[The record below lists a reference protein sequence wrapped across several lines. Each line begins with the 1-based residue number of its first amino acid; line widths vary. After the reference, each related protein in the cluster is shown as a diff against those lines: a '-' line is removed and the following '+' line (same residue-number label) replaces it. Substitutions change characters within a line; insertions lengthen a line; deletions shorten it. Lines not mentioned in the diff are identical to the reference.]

1 MSAAAASAMAGRDPF
16 AGRIPISVIT
26 GFLGSGKTTLLK
38 KLLRHPG
45 MANAAVIVNEFGEE
59 SIDHALLETSSER
72 MALLDNGCL
81 CCTVRTDLQETL
93 RDILTKRMH
102 GEVIQFDRVFVE
114 TTGLADP
121 APVVQ
126 TLASDS
132 LLADKFRLDC
142 VVTLVDAVNG
152 IAQLDTL
159 TEPLKQA
166 AIADRLLVSKTDI
179 ASPEQTAAL
188 RKRLAEINP
197 QALVLEAV
205 QGDVDPADLIDVG
218 LTNRRVDSDKL
229 KRWIGPLA
237 QSEPSALTRAE
248 AVHTAG
254 ITSFCLWFDRPL
266 TWTAF
271 ETCMNV
277 LTSLRGPD
285 LLRVKGLLDI
295 EGESGPVVVQGVQHI
310 FHPPARLQ
318 SWNDD
323 DRRSRLVFITRGIE
337 RSMVENLFRVV
348 GALRHS
354 GSAPPQGPETAI
366 G

>member
-1 MSAAAASAMAGRDPF
+1 MSSSLVSSAPGGRDPF

-93 RDILTKRMH
+93 RDLLTRRIH
-102 GEVIQFDRVFVE
+102 GEIIQFDRVFVE

-126 TLASDS
+126 TLASDT

-142 VVTLVDAVNG
+142 VVTLVDAVNAL
-152 IAQLDTL
+152 AQLDTL
-159 TEPLKQA
+159 SEPLKQA
-166 AIADRLLVSKTDI
+166 AIADRLLITKTDI
-179 ASPEQTAAL
+179 AAADQVAKV
-188 RKRLAEINP
+188 RGRLAEINP
-197 QALVLEAV
+197 QAMILQVDH
-205 QGDVDPADLIDVG
+205 GDVDPTDLIDVG
-218 LTNRRVDSDKL
+218 LTHRQVAADRL

-237 QSEPSALTRAE
+237 AGDAASQSGLGGPTR
-248 AVHTAG
+248 HSSG
-254 ITSFCLWFDRPL
+254 ITSFCLWFERPL

-285 LLRVKGLLDI
+285 LLRVKGLLNV

-318 SWNDD
+318 AWSDAD
-323 DRRSRLVFITRGIE
+323 QRSRLVFITRGIE
-337 RSMVENLFRVV
+337 REMVENLFRAV
-348 GALRHS
+348 GGLQSR
-354 GSAPPQGPETAI
+354 PPTAE
-366 G
+366 

>member
-1 MSAAAASAMAGRDPF
+1 MRSERAATGERDPF

-59 SIDHALLETSSER
+59 AIDHELLETSSER

-93 RDILTKRMH
+93 RDILTKRTH

-132 LLADKFRLDC
+132 LLADRFRLDC

-152 IAQLDTL
+152 LGQLDTL
-159 TEPLKQA
+159 VEPLKQA
-166 AIADRLLVSKTDI
+166 AIADRLLVTKTDI
-179 ASPEQTAAL
+179 ASPEQVRAL
-188 RKRLAEINP
+188 RARLAEINP
-197 QALVLEAV
+197 QALLLEVV
-205 QGDVDPADLIDVG
+205 QGEVDPADLIDVG
-218 LTNRRVDSDKL
+218 LTSRQEPGEKI

-237 QSEPSALTRAE
+237 APTAAAAGFDEPLRHSQ
-248 AVHTAG
+248 G

-266 TWTAF
+266 NWSSF

-285 LLRVKGLLDI
+285 LLRVKGLLDV
-295 EGESGPVVVQGVQHI
+295 EGEPGPVVVQGVQHI

-318 SWNDD
+318 AWSDAD
-323 DRRSRLVFITRGIE
+323 KRSRLVFITRGIE
-337 RSMVENLFRVV
+337 RDLVANLFRAV
-348 GALRHS
+348 GALAS
-354 GSAPPQGPETAI
+354 TGAGE
-366 G
+366 

>member
-1 MSAAAASAMAGRDPF
+1 MRSSEASTPADGRDPF

-59 SIDHALLETSSER
+59 SIDHELLETSSER

-114 TTGLADP
+114 TSGLADP

-142 VVTLVDAVNG
+142 VVTLVDAVNALG
-152 IAQLDTL
+152 QLDSL
-159 TEPLKQA
+159 SEPIKQA
-166 AIADRLLVSKTDI
+166 AIADRLLITKTDI
-179 ASPEQTAAL
+179 AGSAQVTEL
-188 RKRLAEINP
+188 RERLAEINP
-197 QALVLEAV
+197 QAMILEV
-205 QGDVDPADLIDVG
+205 VHGEVDPANLIDVG
-218 LTNRRVDSDKL
+218 LTSRQTAADKL
-229 KRWIGPLA
+229 KRWIGPLGA
-237 QSEPSALTRAE
+237 PEQVGRPGLAGPPRHST
-248 AVHTAG
+248 G

-266 TWTAF
+266 SWTSF

-285 LLRVKGLLDI
+285 LLRVKGLLNV
-295 EGESGPVVVQGVQHI
+295 EGEAGPVVIQGVQHI

-318 SWNDD
+318 AWSDE

-337 RSMVENLFRVV
+337 REMVENLFRAV
-348 GALRHS
+348 GALR
-354 GSAPPQGPETAI
+354 SAAAT
-366 G
+366 

>member
-1 MSAAAASAMAGRDPF
+1 MNAASTAANGVRGRDPF
-16 AGRIPISVIT
+16 SGRIPISIIT

-59 SIDHALLETSSER
+59 AIDHELLETSSER

-93 RDILTKRMH
+93 RDLLTKRLH
-102 GEVIQFDRVFVE
+102 GEVMQFDRVFVE

-126 TLASDS
+126 TFASDS

-152 IAQLDTL
+152 LGQLDTL
-159 TEPLKQA
+159 NEPIKQA
-166 AIADRLLVSKTDI
+166 AIADRLLITKTDL
-179 ASPEQTAAL
+179 APPESVAEL
-188 RKRLAEINP
+188 RSRLGQINP
-197 QALVLEAV
+197 QAQMIDVV
-205 QGDVDPADLIDVG
+205 QGDVDPAMLIDVG
-218 LTNRRVDSDKL
+218 LNSRLATSEKL
-229 KRWIGPLA
+229 NRWIGPLA
-237 QSEPSALTRAE
+237 DSASEPGAALGKKPKAS
-248 AVHTAG
+248 HTTG
-254 ITSFCLWFDRPL
+254 ITSFCLWFDKPL

-271 ETCMNV
+271 ETCMSV

-285 LLRVKGLLDI
+285 LLRVKGLLNV
-295 EGESGPVVVQGVQHI
+295 EGEDGPVVVQGVQHI

-318 SWNDD
+318 SWSDP
-323 DRRSRLVFITRGIE
+323 DRRSRLVFITRGVE
-337 RSMVENLFRVV
+337 REMVENLFRAV
-348 GALRHS
+348 GAL
-354 GSAPPQGPETAI
+354 GSTSS
-366 G
+366 

>member
-1 MSAAAASAMAGRDPF
+1 MSSTASSAAGGRDPF

-93 RDILTKRMH
+93 RDILTRRMH

-142 VVTLVDAVNG
+142 VVTLVDGVNALG
-152 IAQLDTL
+152 QLDTL
-159 TEPLKQA
+159 NEPLKQA
-166 AIADRLLVSKTDI
+166 AIADRLLVTKTDI
-179 ASPEQTAAL
+179 AAPDQVAKL
-188 RKRLAEINP
+188 RARLAEINP
-197 QALVLEAV
+197 QAMILEV
-205 QGDVDPADLIDVG
+205 MHGDVNPADLIDVG
-218 LTNRRVDSDKL
+218 LTHRQVGADKL

-237 QSEPSALTRAE
+237 TAQGE
-248 AVHTAG
+248 AGVGLPGPTHHSSG
-254 ITSFCLWFDRPL
+254 ITSFCVWFDRPL
-266 TWTAF
+266 TWSAF

-285 LLRVKGLLDI
+285 LLRVKGLLNV
-295 EGESGPVVVQGVQHI
+295 EGEPGPVVVQGVQHI

-318 SWNDD
+318 AWSDD

-337 RSMVENLFRVV
+337 REMVENLFRAV
-348 GALRHS
+348 GALRAT
-354 GSAPPQGPETAI
+354 GAPS
-366 G
+366 

>member
-1 MSAAAASAMAGRDPF
+1 MRGEEMGTGADGRDPF

-59 SIDHALLETSSER
+59 SIDHELLETSSER

-93 RDILTKRMH
+93 RDILTKRIH

-142 VVTLVDAVNG
+142 VVTLVDAVN
-152 IAQLDTL
+152 ALVQLDSL
-159 TEPLKQA
+159 SEPIKQA
-166 AIADRLLVSKTDI
+166 AIADRLLITKSDI
-179 ASPEQTAAL
+179 ATSGQVVEL
-188 RKRLAEINP
+188 RARLAEINP
-197 QALVLEAV
+197 QALILEAV
-205 QGDVDPADLIDVG
+205 HGEVDPATLIDVG
-218 LTNRRVDSDKL
+218 LTSRQAAADKL
-229 KRWIGPLA
+229 KRWIGPLGA
-237 QSEPSALTRAE
+237 QNRVGPAAPGGIGQHLT
-248 AVHTAG
+248 G
-254 ITSFCLWFDRPL
+254 INSFCLWFEHPL
-266 TWTAF
+266 SWTSF

-285 LLRVKGLLDI
+285 LLRVKGLLNV
-295 EGESGPVVVQGVQHI
+295 EGENGPVVVQGVQHI

-318 SWNDD
+318 AWGDE

-337 RSMVENLFRVV
+337 REMVENLFQAI
-348 GALRHS
+348 GALRAVPATS
-354 GSAPPQGPETAI
+354 
-366 G
+366 

>member
-1 MSAAAASAMAGRDPF
+1 MSIDAASASGRDPF

-102 GEVIQFDRVFVE
+102 GQVIQFDRVFVE

-142 VVTLVDAVNG
+142 VVTLVDAVN
-152 IAQLDTL
+152 ALEQLDTL
-159 TEPLKQA
+159 SEPIKQA
-166 AIADRLLVSKTDI
+166 AIADRLLITKTDI
-179 ASPEQTAAL
+179 AKPEQVAEL
-188 RKRLAEINP
+188 RSRLADINP
-197 QALVLEAV
+197 QAMIFDVV
-205 QGDVDPADLIDVG
+205 QGDVDPTNLIDVG
-218 LTNRRVDSDKL
+218 LTNRQAAGDKL

-237 QSEPSALTRAE
+237 TQDAKASGTFGAS
-248 AVHTAG
+248 HSAG
-254 ITSFCLWFDRPL
+254 ITSFCLWFERPL
-266 TWTAF
+266 SWPAF

-285 LLRVKGLLDI
+285 LLRVKGLLNI
-295 EGESGPVVVQGVQHI
+295 EGETGPVVIQGVQHI

-318 SWNDD
+318 AWSDD
-323 DRRSRLVFITRGIE
+323 DKRSRLVFITRGIDHE
-337 RSMVENLFRVV
+337 MVRNLFSAV
-348 GALRHS
+348 GALKQ
-354 GSAPPQGPETAI
+354 AN
-366 G
+366 

>member
-1 MSAAAASAMAGRDPF
+1 MGIDAAAASGRDPF

-59 SIDHALLETSSER
+59 SIDHELLETSSER

-93 RDILTKRMH
+93 RDLLTKRMH
-102 GEVIQFDRVFVE
+102 GQVIQFDRVFVE

-142 VVTLVDAVNG
+142 VVTLVDAVNALG
-152 IAQLDTL
+152 QLDTL
-159 TEPLKQA
+159 SEPIKQA
-166 AIADRLLVSKTDI
+166 AIADRLLITKTDI
-179 ASPEQTAAL
+179 AAPEQVSEL
-188 RKRLAEINP
+188 RARLSEINP
-197 QALVLEAV
+197 QAMILDVV
-205 QGDVDPADLIDVG
+205 QGDIDPADLIDVG
-218 LTNRRVDSDKL
+218 LTNRQAPGDKL

-237 QSEPSALTRAE
+237 FPGASARPALGAQ
-248 AVHTAG
+248 HSAG
-254 ITSFCLWFDRPL
+254 ITSFCLWFDHPL
-266 TWTAF
+266 TWSAF

-277 LTSLRGPD
+277 LTSMRGPD
-285 LLRVKGLLDI
+285 LLRVKGLLNV
-295 EGESGPVVVQGVQHI
+295 EGEEGPVVVQGVQHI

-318 SWNDD
+318 SWSDD
-323 DRRSRLVFITRGIE
+323 DKRSRLVFITRGIE
-337 RSMVENLFRVV
+337 RDMVENLFRAV
-348 GALRHS
+348 GALKQS
-354 GSAPPQGPETAI
+354 S
-366 G
+366 

>member
-1 MSAAAASAMAGRDPF
+1 MSSAAPLAGGRDPF

-93 RDILTKRMH
+93 RDILTRRMH

-142 VVTLVDAVNG
+142 VVTLVDAVNALG
-152 IAQLDTL
+152 QLDTL
-159 TEPLKQA
+159 AEPVKQA
-166 AIADRLLVSKTDI
+166 AIADRLLITKSDVAPPDQV
-179 ASPEQTAAL
+179 AEL
-188 RKRLAEINP
+188 RARLADINP
-197 QALVLEAV
+197 QAIILEV
-205 QGDVDPADLIDVG
+205 VHGDVDPANLIDVG
-218 LTNRRVDSDKL
+218 LTTRQAAGDKL

-237 QSEPSALTRAE
+237 APEAE
-248 AVHTAG
+248 SKAGLGATARHSSG

-266 TWTAF
+266 TWPAF

-285 LLRVKGLLDI
+285 LLRVKGLLNV

-318 SWNDD
+318 AWSDNDK
-323 DRRSRLVFITRGIE
+323 RSRLVFITRGIE
-337 RSMVENLFRVV
+337 RDMVENLFRAV
-348 GALRHS
+348 GALKPA
-354 GSAPPQGPETAI
+354 GSA
-366 G
+366 